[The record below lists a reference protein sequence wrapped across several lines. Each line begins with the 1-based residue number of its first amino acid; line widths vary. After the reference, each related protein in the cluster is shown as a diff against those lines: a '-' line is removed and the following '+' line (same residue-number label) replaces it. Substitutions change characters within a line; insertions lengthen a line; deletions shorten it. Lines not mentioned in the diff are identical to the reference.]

1 MAAYLSHSAGSCAIL
16 TRAAIGC
23 LTVEFLFT
31 FILLQG
37 CRGSSRSHRAM
48 RWCRISS
55 RWIGVLAAVGAHTGI
70 PSRYGGLFTI
80 LEAAAVGCIFAALFA
95 VFRGRM
101 NAEVLWKELSETAA
115 TTGLIYIIIFG
126 ATIFTVFIS
135 LTQMPGVLVTWI
147 KDAGIPPGMVI
158 FLLLVM
164 YIILGSIFETVAAMI
179 ITLPV
184 VFPLVV
190 GLGFDPI
197 WWGII
202 NIMVIEI
209 GQTTPPIG
217 IIPFVLHGMR
227 PDISLKTI
235 FIGIVPFF
243 FADLTR
249 LGIIAAFPALALW
262 LPDRLGMLLN

>member
-1 MAAYLSHSAGSCAIL
+1 
-16 TRAAIGC
+16 
-23 LTVEFLFT
+23 
-31 FILLQG
+31 
-37 CRGSSRSHRAM
+37 
-48 RWCRISS
+48 
-55 RWIGVLAAVGAHTGI
+55 VLA
-70 PSRYGGLFTI
+70 
-80 LEAAAVGCIFAALFA
+80 
-95 VFRGRM
+95 
-101 NAEVLWKELSETAA
+101 ETAA

-135 LTQMPGVLVTWI
+135 LTQMPDTLVRAI
-147 KDAGIPPGMVI
+147 QAANVPSGMVI

-227 PDISLKTI
+227 PDIPLKTI
-235 FIGIVPFF
+235 FTGIIPFF

-249 LGIIAAFPALALW
+249 LGIIAVFPVLALW